1 MVRARHY
8 SRRTERNVAAST
20 QNQALSALLFL
31 YRDVLGQDMPWLDDV
46 VRARRSV
53 RLPVVLTRDEVRA
66 VIRQLR
72 GTPRLMAILLY
83 GSGLRLLECA
93 RLRVKDIDFARHQ
106 ITVRAGKGDKD
117 RVTPLPAIVHA
128 ELAQHLEAVRE
139 LHDAD
144 LRQAAGWV
152 ELSGALARKYPNA
165 GREWGWQWV
174 FPATRLYVHRETG
187 QRHTL
192 RHSFATHL
200 LEDNRDI
207 RTVQELLGH
216 RDVSTTM
223 IYTHVFNRGLLA
235 SRALPTGWIS
245 EHSLSQCRL
254 DILGLR
260 NTPRGQRSFA
270 NRRPHKSSHVSI
282 STTRGA
288 RRQRMPIPRCYVV
301 QATKSS
307 ANSAV
312 YKRQRHR
319 GNVRALGP
327 LSKGIHAA
335 PETSRLAFGSRQPS
349 VRRRTMQTI
358 ETARGHAVIIQP
370 GDGPSYWQPIPANGH
385 ADPTLYPENTRF
397 PGLSMGFQTVAPG
410 SRIPEHTQD
419 DYIELQVCFRG
430 RGRVVVNG
438 TGPRPD

>member
-1 MVRARHY
+1 MDGVRDRVEYGAVATHQARARESASAAPQPLRLLDRVRAMVRARHY

-152 ELSGALARKYPNA
+152 ELPGAPRPQVPECRPRMGLAVGVPGHPAVRPPRDGSA
-165 GREWGWQWV
+165 APPPPARIGGATSRQGRG
-174 FPATRLYVHRETG
+174 PPCRHREARHLPHAPPLLCHSPARG
-187 QRHTL
+187 QP
-192 RHSFATHL
+192 RHS
-200 LEDNRDI
+200 D
-207 RTVQELLGH
+207 GP
-216 RDVSTTM
+216 
-223 IYTHVFNRGLLA
+223 GA
-235 SRALPTGWIS
+235 SRPS
-245 EHSLSQCRL
+245 
-254 DILGLR
+254 
-260 NTPRGQRSFA
+260 
-270 NRRPHKSSHVSI
+270 
-282 STTRGA
+282 
-288 RRQRMPIPRCYVV
+288 RRQHDDDLHPR
-301 QATKSS
+301 
-307 ANSAV
+307 
-312 YKRQRHR
+312 
-319 GNVRALGP
+319 
-327 LSKGIHAA
+327 
-335 PETSRLAFGSRQPS
+335 
-349 VRRRTMQTI
+349 
-358 ETARGHAVIIQP
+358 
-370 GDGPSYWQPIPANGH
+370 
-385 ADPTLYPENTRF
+385 
-397 PGLSMGFQTVAPG
+397 
-410 SRIPEHTQD
+410 
-419 DYIELQVCFRG
+419 LQ
-430 RGRVVVNG
+430 
-438 TGPRPD
+438 PRPAGVQSPADRMDL